1 MLQLSVLE
9 LAKPALSRR
18 TLTEMFCVCTV
29 LHGSHQPRVT
39 IEYLDVAVQLKN
51 EF

>member
-9 LAKPALSRR
+9 LAQPVLSRR
-18 TLTEMFCVCTV
+18 TRTEMFCVCTV
-29 LHGSHQPRVT
+29 LYGSHQPRVT